1 MSRSKRTNKDVK
13 DDKLISMK
21 SSIVEMK
28 EWNVKLLREDL
39 CVEMPIG
46 KVVMI
51 E

>member
-1 MSRSKRTNKDVK
+1 MSIIKGTNKDVE

-21 SSIVEMK
+21 SSEVEPK
-28 EWNVKLLREDL
+28 VQNLELLRADL